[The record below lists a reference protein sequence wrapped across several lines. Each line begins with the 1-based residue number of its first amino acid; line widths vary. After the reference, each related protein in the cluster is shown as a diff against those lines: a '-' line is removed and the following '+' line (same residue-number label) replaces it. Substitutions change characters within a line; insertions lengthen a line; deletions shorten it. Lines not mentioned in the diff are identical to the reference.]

1 MQIAM
6 NQYRDEKSTDNLV
19 GPPVGIQ
26 GEGQL
31 TGALLKCPSAVV
43 LLDE

>member
-1 MQIAM
+1 MTEIVLRFSAPLP
-6 NQYRDEKSTDNLV
+6 RRFELTLDLT
-19 GPPVGIQ
+19 
-26 GEGQL
+26 QL